1 MDNPGDDIPEIYSI
15 ESLEQVRAVA
25 DELRLRILD
34 HLAREPLTVTQ
45 LGERLGVSP
54 AKVHYHVGELVR
66 VGLVR
71 LVETRENRGI
81 LEKYYRAAG
90 RDIHIAEG
98 VLKRIPPDETIAAT
112 SEFLQTLARGMLDAM
127 WRGLEAADPEGH
139 IATSFLAGSY
149 WMSDDE
155 MKVTLRRIEELL
167 KPFEDPRG
175 VPGERERMLALLSY
189 PLLGEPPTTAA
200 EPSAAGHTTSAT
212 SGTSAIPATRAA
224 PARQRAIA
232 AGILSY
238 SRADLERLVAEGR
251 QLDISALGA
260 ITFAEDVTPELAE
273 SAIGRFR
280 FKGVLHASPEVR
292 EVLKRKE
299 KEA

>member
-1 MDNPGDDIPEIYSI
+1 MDNPGGEIPDIYYI

-25 DELRLRILD
+25 DVLRLRILD

-45 LGERLGVSP
+45 LGERLGVTP
-54 AKVHYHVGELVR
+54 AKAHYHVGELVR

-112 SEFLQTLARGMLDAM
+112 SEFLQVLTRGMLDAM
-127 WRGLEAADPEGH
+127 WRGLEAAVPEEH

-149 WMSDDE
+149 WMTDDE
-155 MKVTLRRIEELL
+155 MKEAVHRINELL
-167 KPFEDPRG
+167 KPYEDPRG

-189 PLLGEPPTTAA
+189 PLLGEPPVAAGKPTADSQSIGEPTTPATAA
-200 EPSAAGHTTSAT
+200 PRG
-212 SGTSAIPATRAA
+212 A

-238 SRADLERLVAEGR
+238 SRRDLERLVAEGR
-251 QLDISALGA
+251 LLDISALGA
-260 ITFAEDVTPELAE
+260 VTFADDVTPELAE
-273 SAIGRFR
+273 RAIGRFR

-299 KEA
+299 QEG

>member
-1 MDNPGDDIPEIYSI
+1 VDNPGDEIPDIYYI

-25 DELRLRILD
+25 DVLRLRILD

-45 LGERLGVSP
+45 LGERLGVTP
-54 AKVHYHVGELVR
+54 AKAHYHVGELVR

-98 VLKRIPPDETIAAT
+98 VLRRIPPDETIAAT
-112 SEFLQTLARGMLDAM
+112 SAFLQVLTRGMLDAM
-127 WRGLEAADPEGH
+127 WRGLEAAVPEEH
-139 IATSFLAGSY
+139 VAASFLAGSY
-149 WMSDDE
+149 WMTDEE
-155 MKVTLRRIEELL
+155 MKETVRQISEIL
-167 KPFEDPRG
+167 KPYEDPRG
-175 VPGERERMLALLSY
+175 VPGEHERMLALLSY
-189 PLLGEPPTTAA
+189 PLLGAPPAAAA
-200 EPSAAGHTTSAT
+200 EPAAAEQAPTALAPAHTAL
-212 SGTSAIPATRAA
+212 
-224 PARQRAIA
+224 ARQRAIA

-238 SRADLERLVAEGR
+238 TRADLERLVAEGR
-251 QLDISALGA
+251 LLDISALGA
-260 ITFAEDVTPELAE
+260 VTFADDVTPELADR
-273 SAIGRFR
+273 AIGRFR